1 MKKTGLAIMG
11 LAAVL
16 GLGSAVGVC
25 AGTKKIIKFE
35 DGKRVEIDVENGGAV
50 TGAQTG
56 DEAVNGAQTEDE
68 AVNKTGAESGS
79 EAATEPADL
88 NFGGFEADLDS
99 AYTYAPETAEEGALG
114 EEEGILELGKFW
126 GPVTEKLNGGF
137 IIDSKVP
144 DGYQGDIVIHVDA
157 DHTLVLDSMTGFPA
171 GEDSIAA
178 GQTIYVYTSPVMT
191 MSLPPQTTAELVL
204 VNIPQDAGAPLY
216 VKASGALEADG
227 AGGYVLKTTGGE
239 EIKVPA
245 DCPITPFLTRQMVR
259 LEDIAKGRKCLVW
272 LDAKGQA
279 ERIVLFNE

>member
-56 DEAVNGAQTEDE
+56 DEAVNGAE
-68 AVNKTGAESGS
+68 AGS
-79 EAATEPADL
+79 EAATEPVDL
-88 NFGGFEADLDS
+88 SFGGFEADLDS

-126 GPVTEKLNGGF
+126 GPVTEKLDGGF
-137 IIDSKVP
+137 IFDSKVP

-178 GQTIYVYTSPVMT
+178 GQTVYVYTSPVMT

-272 LDAKGQA
+272 LDAHGQA